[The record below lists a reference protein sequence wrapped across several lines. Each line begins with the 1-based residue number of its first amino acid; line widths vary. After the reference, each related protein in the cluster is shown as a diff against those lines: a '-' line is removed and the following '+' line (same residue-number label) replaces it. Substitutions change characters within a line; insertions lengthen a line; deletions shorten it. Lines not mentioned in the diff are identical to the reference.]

1 MQEFCKEI
9 CARSG
14 ITERDSALQKVPN
27 AISEIEIFSSIAEHS
42 GRPMFE
48 KLKRGPRARSDRKQ
62 RLLKSGTTTDIYGV
76 VMEAFKTLQPGVE
89 TIPYDA
95 LRSSI
100 RNILAEDP
108 PQKHEV
114 SRVLDKIAEISY
126 TDSSST
132 PVIDWQSSDDVLTVT
147 DPFFAFFLKWSH

>member
-1 MQEFCKEI
+1 MPTTI
-9 CARSG
+9 S
-14 ITERDSALQKVPN
+14 SAD
-27 AISEIEIFSSIAEHS
+27 IFSNIAEHS
-42 GRPMFE
+42 GRSMFE
-48 KLKRGPRARSDRKQ
+48 KLKRGPRARSDRKP
-62 RLLKSGTTTDIYGV
+62 RLLQNGTTTDIYGV

-89 TIPYDA
+89 SISYDS

-100 RNILAEDP
+100 RSILAEDP

-132 PVIDWQSSDDVLTVT
+132 PVIDWQSDDDVLTVT
-147 DPFFAFFLKWSH
+147 DPFFAFFLKWSN